1 MQLLI
6 QSGDLGPK
14 WFHVALRAI
23 VLMAESNELLKSNV
37 IAETLGEDATF
48 VRKILAKLAEQDYVQ
63 AHSGRYG
70 GYCLN
75 KAPAQIT
82 MQDIY
87 SVLGNDN
94 ETPYWSVPSTGSER
108 FISMIIAKAEKT
120 FQSVLADYTIQDIL
134 DNRSKRV

>member
-23 VLMAESNELLKSNV
+23 VLLAASNELLKSNV

-48 VRKILAKLAEQDYVQ
+48 VRKILAKLAEHGYVQ
-63 AHSGRYG
+63 TNSGRYG
-70 GYCLN
+70 GYRLN

-82 MQDIY
+82 MLEIY

-108 FISMIIAKAEKT
+108 FISMVIAKAEKT

-134 DNRSKRV
+134 DNRS

>member
-23 VLMAESNELLKSNV
+23 VLLAASNELLKSNA

-48 VRKILAKLAEQDYVQ
+48 VRKMLAKLAEHGYVQ
-63 AHSGRYG
+63 THSGRYG
-70 GYCLN
+70 GYRLN
-75 KAPAQIT
+75 KAPTQIT
-82 MQDIY
+82 MLEIY

-108 FISMIIAKAEKT
+108 FISMVIAKAENT

-134 DNRSKRV
+134 DNRS